1 MNNISFK
8 PRNFLFYLIG
18 GAAIAFGVIFMV
30 RSQIG
35 TSTWDTLHV
44 AISEATPITLGWATI
59 VVAIAFTIAVIILNK
74 NWVYVFMVIPV
85 FGVGWFIDFVDQIIM
100 VNYEP
105 TTLFT
110 QILSYI
116 VGLLILPLGGSLL
129 IISTFPAG
137 VFDEFNL
144 AVMRVLKS
152 KSLVKIRVIMELT
165 AVAVALLISLSS
177 GNDIGTLNV
186 GTVIFALTV
195 GLILKQY
202 LKLFERIGLYNED
215 K

>member
-8 PRNFLFYLIG
+8 PRNFLFYLLG
-18 GAAIAFGVIFMV
+18 GSSIAFGVIFMV
-30 RSQIG
+30 RSHIG

-44 AISEATPITLGWATI
+44 AISDATPITLGWATI
-59 VVAIAFTIAVIILNK
+59 VVALLFTAAVIILNK
-74 NWVYVFMVIPV
+74 NWIYIFMAIPV
-85 FGVGWFIDFVDQIIM
+85 FGVGWFIDIVDKVIM
-100 VNYEP
+100 ANYEP
-105 TTLFT
+105 TTLIT
-110 QILSYI
+110 QVLSYT

-152 KSLVKIRVIMELT
+152 KNLVKIRVIMELT
-165 AVAVALLISLSS
+165 AVTVALLISLTA
-177 GNDIGTLNV
+177 GNGIGALNV
-186 GTVIFALTV
+186 GTLIFAVTV